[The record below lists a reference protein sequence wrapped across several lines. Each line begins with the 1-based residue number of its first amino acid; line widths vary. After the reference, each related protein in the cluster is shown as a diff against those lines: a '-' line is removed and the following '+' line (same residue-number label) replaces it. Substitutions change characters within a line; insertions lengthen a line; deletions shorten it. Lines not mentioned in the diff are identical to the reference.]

1 MRTVA
6 RADDG
11 VAAVEF
17 AIVATL
23 FMLLAFGAL
32 PLYSMA
38 RGYQRVVGASSSV
51 VRFTTSVDA
60 NGTNSGSCYTR
71 RPSAGDIAAFADDP
85 TLTVTAEFSQDSVTW
100 LAWPADPCAAPRVTT
115 GDDVRVSASTDVD
128 LGVLGP
134 IANAVGSLSGAG
146 SIAPEGVLTMTS
158 TATGREE

>member
-1 MRTVA
+1 MAGA
-6 RADDG
+6 RADEG

-38 RGYQRVVGASSSV
+38 RGYQRVVAASSSV
-51 VRFTTSVDA
+51 LRFAASVDA
-60 NGTNSGSCYTR
+60 NGTNTGGCYTR
-71 RPSAGDIAAFADDP
+71 RPSAGDIAAFVDDP
-85 TLTVTAEFSQDSVTW
+85 TLVTAAEFSQDSVTW
-100 LAWPADPCAAPRVTT
+100 LAWPADPCVAPRVTT
-115 GDDVRVSASTDVD
+115 GDDVRVRVSTDVD

-134 IANAVGSLSGAG
+134 VANAVGSLVGAG

-158 TATGREE
+158 TASGREE